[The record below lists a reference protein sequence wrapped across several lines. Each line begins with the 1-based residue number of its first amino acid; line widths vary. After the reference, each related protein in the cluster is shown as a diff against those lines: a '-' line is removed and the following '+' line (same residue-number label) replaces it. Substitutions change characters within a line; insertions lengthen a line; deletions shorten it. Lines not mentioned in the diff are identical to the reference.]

1 MKLIFK
7 YGGDKIVIPKVGEF
21 PASCV
26 VRNEVNG
33 WRELH
38 NKKEVR
44 WSKPFHADDISMPYM
59 PRAMPK
65 GIWDIERPVKTSL
78 RVFAPYYIPTD
89 AVQWIRIWE
98 LDEHGGY
105 DYETREQQLD
115 FRYGIHYSVLSNT
128 TLGCIRVGSYKDAER
143 IAILVTEQLDKGLS
157 ITLEVT

>member
-38 NKKEVR
+38 EKTEVR
-44 WSKPFHADDISMPYM
+44 WSIPFHNDEIPMPYM
-59 PRAMPK
+59 PRPMPK
-65 GIWDIERPVKTSL
+65 GIWNIETPVKTSM
-78 RVFAPYYIPTD
+78 RVYAPYFIPTD
-89 AVQWIRIWE
+89 AEQWVRIWE
-98 LDEHGGY
+98 LDENGGY
-105 DYETREQQLD
+105 DYGTKERQLD
-115 FRYGIHYSVLSNT
+115 YRYGIHYSELSNT

-143 IAILVTEQLDKGLS
+143 IAILITEQLDKGLP